1 MSNSQTIV
9 KGDDTY
15 FNGINLLGAIR
26 LNCSF
31 DLTGWKAEFILQ
43 GIVLR
48 FEDISNGIIQPRFT
62 ANQTASMPVGTC
74 YATLI
79 LFDSENNR
87 RTQFTDLP
95 FSIVAKV
102 DRNGY

>member
-1 MSNSQTIV
+1 MSNVQTII

-15 FNGINLLGAIR
+15 FNGVDLLGAIN
-26 LNCSF
+26 LSSSV
-31 DLTGWKAEFILQ
+31 DITGWKAEFILQ

-62 ANQTASMPVGTC
+62 ANQTSTFNIGTS

-79 LFDSENNR
+79 LFDAENNR

-95 FSIVAKV
+95 FKIVAKV
-102 DRNGY
+102 ERDGY